1 MRILI
6 TGSNGQLGSEFKKLS
21 SYYKEF
27 NLFFRDYDTL
37 NICDTVHV
45 KNFLKENKI
54 DAIINCAAYTQVDLA
69 ENESDKAFEVNSKGV
84 ANLVINSEVLN
95 IKIIHISTDYVFDG
109 TSNIPYKED
118 DNTNPIGVY
127 GKSKLE
133 GEDYLVNS
141 EVNGIIIRTSWLYS
155 QFGDNFV
162 KTIISLATKKDI
174 IGVVSDQIGSPTYA
188 KDLAIVCLEILEKKM
203 ILNLKGKIYHYSSFG
218 VASWYDFAKSIIEF
232 ANIDC
237 KVDALETKDYP
248 TLAKRPHYSIF
259 NKSKIIEDFNIK
271 IPFWRESLKDCIKII
286 TNSS

>member
-37 NICDTVHV
+37 NICDTVRV

-203 ILNLKGKIYHYSSFG
+203 ILNLKGKIYHYSSLG